1 MLPILFNDSGTT
13 KKDAPFHR
21 NDIRLRQAP
30 SCEHQPSLQEVKDIH
45 KKISTVMFYDSFE
58 KVKEILPPSSS
69 SSSSS
74 SSIVKKNNINT
85 HEAKPKESTK
95 STKDEDLKEGED
107 VKELPNEL
115 FVLLD
120 SDNFAAFHALL
131 ATLKNNNQKQHQ
143 NDNENDNENND
154 EKGKEKEEIDEY
166 DNEELLNLLSM
177 KTKTEGLTLLH
188 MASRLNKVKFVML
201 LLEAGA
207 NPTILDSHLRPPY
220 YLTSS
225 KDVRDGF
232 RKYRGKY
239 PNKFSSWQSS
249 QVPEPITNEIQK
261 EKEKL
266 RKKEAMAL
274 ALKEKKKN
282 KLKKNY

>member
-1 MLPILFNDSGTT
+1 MALDHLKFEKLFGSESQDWLSGLYTKEGGNLILTGHTNGTLGEENFGLYDGFIT
-13 KKDAPFHR
+13 AI
-21 NDIRLRQAP
+21 NNNGEINTI
-30 SCEHQPSLQEVKDIH
+30 HQFGTSKTEYVYA
-45 KKISTVMFYDSFE
+45 ISTLS
-58 KVKEILPPSSS
+58 
-69 SSSSS
+69 
-74 SSIVKKNNINT
+74 
-85 HEAKPKESTK
+85 
-95 STKDEDLKEGED
+95 
-107 VKELPNEL
+107 
-115 FVLLD
+115 
-120 SDNFAAFHALL
+120 
-131 ATLKNNNQKQHQ
+131 NNNQ
-143 NDNENDNENND
+143 NNENDNENND

-249 QVPEPITNEIQK
+249 QVPEPLTNEMIDRKK
-261 EKEKL
+261 EKEK
-266 RKKEAMAL
+266 
-274 ALKEKKKN
+274 EKGKSF
-282 KLKKNY
+282 